1 MSIMECLILG
11 LCSMNNDM
19 ILLWILAKF
28 SKNNKTFYL
37 WDVDGDRGETIIS
50 QGSVQIQN
58 IAQKFQCVIIQRLN
72 SDEITA

>member
-1 MSIMECLILG
+1 
-11 LCSMNNDM
+11 MNNDM

-37 WDVDGDRGETIIS
+37 WDVDGDRRETIIS

-58 IAQKFQCVIIQRLN
+58 IAQKFQCVIIQR
-72 SDEITA
+72 

>member
-1 MSIMECLILG
+1 
-11 LCSMNNDM
+11 MNNDM

-37 WDVDGDRGETIIS
+37 WYVDGDRRETIIS

-58 IAQKFQCVIIQRLN
+58 IAQKFQCVIIQR
-72 SDEITA
+72 

>member
-11 LCSMNNDM
+11 LCLMNNDM

-37 WDVDGDRGETIIS
+37 WYVDGDRRETIIS

-58 IAQKFQCVIIQRLN
+58 IAQKFQCAIIQR
-72 SDEITA
+72 